1 MNFIEKI
8 FLKKED
14 KLVHLQFQKFSKGIF
29 PNKAAISAK
38 KSKDKYTISTSAE
51 FANDLVRDV
60 AEKLGDKISKVTG
73 AVVSTSDLTGK
84 IEFADKK
91 QFQGVKRYLIDKE
104 ISGNDLVNI
113 IDEFPKA
120 FFALSF
126 ETPDGTKLKIMPK
139 APTSGKPTPAD
150 KANSKQPNFCKLTT
164 TDAELG
170 KSFVFEKEDFKKAEI
185 KHTFVIESIEI
196 PTELKSSNDFALIR
210 EESKRKGKIIR
221 EAMIDGVPEKKE
233 FEFEA

>member
-29 PNKAAISAK
+29 PNKAAVSAK
-38 KSKDKYTISTSAE
+38 KSKEKYTISTSAE

-73 AVVSTSDLTGK
+73 AIVSTLDLTGK
-84 IEFADKK
+84 IEFTDKK

-104 ISGNDLVNI
+104 MSGNDLVKVL
-113 IDEFPKA
+113 DEFPKA

-126 ETPDGTKLKIMPK
+126 KTADGSTEIKIKPKAPKSGKPGSKGEEMPK
-139 APTSGKPTPAD
+139 AD
-150 KANSKQPNFCKLTT
+150 FCKLIT
-164 TDAELG
+164 TDASLG
-170 KSFVFEKEDFKKAEI
+170 SGFVFEKHEFKKADI
-185 KHTFVIESIEI
+185 KHTFVIESIEV
-196 PTELKSSNDFALIR
+196 PAELKSSKDFALIR

-221 EAMIDGVPEKKE
+221 EAIIDGVPMKKE